1 VPGRVSPLADRALKI
16 LPDARPPSSGRT
28 EVAVIG
34 LGYVGMTLAVAFADA
49 GVGVLGHDTSAA
61 VSLALAEGVPPVKEP
76 GIEERLTRALG
87 ETLQIET
94 QLPDALPPAV
104 VICVGTPINRLSAPD
119 LSQLEAAT
127 AAIAAR
133 VEPETLVVLRST
145 VPVGTSRELV
155 LETLRR
161 RHRNPRV
168 AFCPERTIQ
177 GRAFEELHRLPQ
189 IVGAS
194 TTDAAEAAAELFS
207 RLTPRVI
214 RVSSLEAAEAIKLL
228 CNAHTDLIYG
238 FGNEVALMAEALG
251 LDAEELI
258 ASANLDYPRP
268 DLSRPG
274 FVGGGCLT
282 KDPYLLAHSAEQRDY
297 TPSMVLAARHL
308 NETMPIHAAR
318 RVLAALAARG
328 VPAAESRIL
337 ISGIAFKG
345 NPETDDVRGA
355 ASRTIVEML
364 REEVAALVGH
374 DFAVPLE
381 QIAAMG
387 LEPVSI
393 EEGFEGADAAM
404 VLTDH
409 PGYRLLDLRSLSG
422 RMSRPAVVFDAF
434 GVLDQPAGAAPGTTY
449 LRMGRA

>member
-1 VPGRVSPLADRALKI
+1 MP
-16 LPDARPPSSGRT
+16 

-49 GVGVLGHDTSAA
+49 GVRVLGHDASAA
-61 VSLALAEGVPPVKEP
+61 VSTALREGVPPVKEP
-76 GIEERLTRALG
+76 GIEERLARTLG
-87 ETLQIET
+87 ETLRIET
-94 QLPDALPPAV
+94 QLPDALPPT
-104 VICVGTPINRLSAPD
+104 VIVCVGTPVNRLGAPD

-133 VEPETLVVLRST
+133 VGPETLVVLRST
-145 VPVGTSRELV
+145 VPVGTSRGLV
-155 LETLRR
+155 LEALRG
-161 RHRNPRV
+161 RHPRSRV

-194 TTDAAEAAAELFS
+194 TAEAAEAASELFS
-207 RLTPRVI
+207 RLAPRVI
-214 RVSSLEAAEAIKLL
+214 RVSSLETAEAIKLI

-258 ASANLDYPRP
+258 SSANLDYPRP

-297 TPSMVLAARHL
+297 TPSMVLAARRL
-308 NETMPIHAAR
+308 NEATPLHAAR
-318 RVLAALAARG
+318 RVLDALSARG
-328 VPAAESRIL
+328 IPAAESKVL

-345 NPETDDVRGA
+345 DPETDDVRGA

-364 REEVAALVGH
+364 REEVGTLAGH
-374 DFAVPLE
+374 DFAVPPE
-381 QIAAMG
+381 QIAAMD
-387 LEPVSI
+387 LEPVAI

-434 GVLDQPAGAAPGTTY
+434 GVLDAPERLAPEVAY
-449 LRMGRA
+449 LRLGRA

>member
-1 VPGRVSPLADRALKI
+1 
-16 LPDARPPSSGRT
+16 
-28 EVAVIG
+28 VIG
-34 LGYVGMTLAVAFADA
+34 LGYVGMTLAVALADA
-49 GVGVLGHDTSAA
+49 GVRVLGHDSSAA
-61 VSLALAEGVPPVKEP
+61 VSTALARGVPPVKEP
-76 GIEERLTRALG
+76 GVEERLARTLGDALK
-87 ETLQIET
+87 IET
-94 QLPDALPPAV
+94 KLPDVMPPT
-104 VICVGTPINRLSAPD
+104 VIVCVGTPVHRLSSAPD

-145 VPVGTSRELV
+145 VPVGTSRGLV
-155 LETLRR
+155 LAALRR
-161 RHRNPRV
+161 EHPDPRV

-194 TTDAAEAAAELFS
+194 TTDAAEAAGELFS

-214 RVSSLEAAEAIKLL
+214 KVSSLEAAEAVKLV

-258 ASANLDYPRP
+258 SSANLDYPRP
-268 DLSRPG
+268 DVSRPG

-282 KDPYLLAHSAEQRDY
+282 KDPYLLAHSAERRDY
-297 TPSMVLAARHL
+297 TPSMVLAARRL
-308 NETMPIHAAR
+308 NEAMPIHATR
-318 RVLAALAARG
+318 RVLDALSARG
-328 VPAAESRIL
+328 VSAAESKVL

-345 NPETDDVRGA
+345 HPETDDVRGA

-364 REEVAALVGH
+364 REEVETLAGH
-374 DFAVPLE
+374 DFTVPPE

-393 EEGFEGADAAM
+393 EDGFDRADAAM

-409 PGYRLLDLRSLSG
+409 AGYRLLDLRSLSG
-422 RMSRPAVVFDAF
+422 HMSRPAVVFDAF
-434 GVLDQPAGAAPGTTY
+434 GVLDQPETLAPGITY
-449 LRMGRA
+449 LRLGRA

>member
-1 VPGRVSPLADRALKI
+1 VR
-16 LPDARPPSSGRT
+16 
-28 EVAVIG
+28 
-34 LGYVGMTLAVAFADA
+34 
-49 GVGVLGHDTSAA
+49 VLGHDSSAA
-61 VSLALAEGVPPVKEP
+61 VSTALGRGVPPVKEP
-76 GIEERLTRALG
+76 GVEERLARTLGDALK
-87 ETLQIET
+87 IEAE
-94 QLPDALPPAV
+94 LPDVMPPT
-104 VICVGTPINRLSAPD
+104 VIVCVGTPVHRLSSAPD
-119 LSQLEAAT
+119 LGQLEAAT

-133 VEPETLVVLRST
+133 VGPETLVVLRST
-145 VPVGTSRELV
+145 VPVGTSRGLV
-155 LETLRR
+155 LEALRR
-161 RHRNPRV
+161 QHPNPRV

-194 TTDAAEAAAELFS
+194 TADAAEAARELFS
-207 RLTPRVI
+207 RLTPQVVE
-214 RVSSLEAAEAIKLL
+214 VSSLEAAEAIKLV

-251 LDAEELI
+251 LDAEELV

-268 DLSRPG
+268 DVSRPG

-282 KDPYLLAHSAEQRDY
+282 KDPYLLAHSSEQRDY
-297 TPSMVLAARHL
+297 TPSLVLAARRL
-308 NETMPIHAAR
+308 NEAMPIHATR
-318 RVLAALAARG
+318 RVLDALSARG
-328 VPAAESRIL
+328 VLASESKVL

-345 NPETDDVRGA
+345 DPETDDVRGA

-364 REEVAALVGH
+364 REEVETLAGH
-374 DFAVPLE
+374 DFAVPPE

-393 EEGFEGADAAM
+393 EEGFAGADAVM

-409 PGYRLLDLRSLSG
+409 AGYRLLDLRSLSG

-434 GVLDQPAGAAPGTTY
+434 GVLDQPEALAPGVAC
-449 LRMGRA
+449 LRLGRA